1 MNQKMLFIYNP
12 HAGKARLKSELSD
25 ILDLYVRNGWDVNV
39 HPTQFSGDA
48 IEFVAKRAHEFDL
61 VVCSGGDGTIDEVV
75 EGMTRSEKR
84 IPIGY
89 IPTGTVNDFAS
100 SLGLPKDIHEA
111 AAAIMDAAPFPCDIG
126 TFNGRHFNYVAAF
139 GLFTEVSYS
148 TPQDV
153 KNVLGKTAYLLEGAK
168 EVLKMHTYH
177 MKVVTED
184 RVVEGDYVYGSI
196 SNSHSVAGLPVP
208 FHRVDLADGLMEMI
222 FIKKPDPFRFWSMLE
237 SMISGTPDPESF
249 DVLRGSR
256 FEITCDAPVRW
267 TLDGEYGGTEQ
278 QIIIAVDPKAV
289 DLMVPK
295 PKLEL
300 EAAKQTPQLPETTD
314 PTTNE

>member
-1 MNQKMLFIYNP
+1 MQ
-12 HAGKARLKSELSD
+12 
-25 ILDLYVRNGWDVNV
+25 
-39 HPTQFSGDA
+39 TQ
-48 IEFVAKRAHEFDL
+48 FVAKRAHEFDL

-75 EGMTRSEKR
+75 EGMTRSQKR

-111 AAAIMDAAPFPCDIG
+111 AAAIVDAVPFPCDIG

-153 KNVLGKTAYLLEGAK
+153 KNVLGKTAYLLEAAK
-168 EVLKMHTYH
+168 EVLKMQHLPY
-177 MKVVTED
+177 EGGNGRAGSL
-184 RVVEGDYVYGSI
+184 RVITSMAASAIPIRWRDFRCRF
-196 SNSHSVAGLPVP
+196 N
-208 FHRVDLADGLMEMI
+208 RVDLADGLMEMI
-222 FIKKPDPFRFWSMLE
+222 FIKKPEPFRFWSMLE
-237 SMISGTPDPESF
+237 AMISGTPDPEWF

-256 FEITCDAPVRW
+256 FEITCEAPVRW

-278 QIIIAVDPKAV
+278 QIIHCRRPQSGGFDGSQTGAGIGSGKAN
-289 DLMVPK
+289 
-295 PKLEL
+295 
-300 EAAKQTPQLPETTD
+300 AAAA
-314 PTTNE
+314 